1 MALRTCR
8 KESKGKHFTPY
19 SDACYE
25 ASRELSTLRKY
36 KILTRHEKVSV
47 DLMRLA
53 WKLRAFYDLIGG
65 NSSSDS
71 ISEEFTVTAIFPK
84 DSDTGELS
92 LNNDTVAIE
101 YNYNFIDYFLT
112 RTKIHKY
119 MDFSL
124 MKTFFGTCVVT
135 PDFIRSIYDVNYSF
149 RNKREVLLF
158 RTMLPRRIRNMQ

>member
-1 MALRTCR
+1 M
-8 KESKGKHFTPY
+8 
-19 SDACYE
+19 
-25 ASRELSTLRKY
+25 
-36 KILTRHEKVSV
+36 

-124 MKTFFGTCVVT
+124 MKTFFGE
-135 PDFIRSIYDVNYSF
+135 SLSS
-149 RNKREVLLF
+149 VLTDAF
-158 RTMLPRRIRNMQ
+158 K